1 MLREVPMTTAT
12 VTSGRRSA
20 GMTDAS
26 MAVGTNRACTRQ
38 CVSWTACYDLVRPR
52 AAFGLTALAYG
63 SGARLTKILEL
74 S

>member
-38 CVSWTACYDLVRPR
+38 CVSWTACYDWFGPAPRLGSRPLRMDR
-52 AAFGLTALAYG
+52 APA
-63 SGARLTKILEL
+63 
-74 S
+74 